1 VGKRE
6 RGLGPGKKI
15 RKNKKLGGERKE
27 KDLAERLNYK
37 DG

>member
-1 VGKRE
+1 MGKSE

-15 RKNKKLGGERKE
+15 RETKKLVEERE
-27 KDLAERLNYK
+27 KTDLAERLNYE